1 MRLNMPLNTDNTLA
15 HYRRSRNVYTGIPRR
30 GWVGLV
36 FCLPVGQARML
47 GVGLSARRSFLFG
60 HQGISRAR
68 AGAASEEAPVGGDAG
83 ASEAGDLLGG

>member
-36 FCLPVGQARML
+36 FCLPFGQARML

-60 HQGISRAR
+60 HQAYPERVPALRQKKPRSGEMPDPLKRAIC
-68 AGAASEEAPVGGDAG
+68 
-83 ASEAGDLLGG
+83 